1 MQEQQ
6 KTYFHKYLHKWLR
19 DTGEPRS
26 VLWTKL
32 NIHESTLSK
41 WLSATRIPSAGAI
54 KFAVNILNP
63 KPPKPPKEA
72 KQSEVDSWH
81 KQCERVEKQR
91 SDDLWFIYYGGK

>member
-54 KFAVNILNP
+54 KNAIMILHDTD
-63 KPPKPPKEA
+63 KERA
-72 KQSEVDSWH
+72 DA
-81 KQCERVEKQR
+81 
-91 SDDLWFIYYGGK
+91 LWYVYFGGK